1 MTREQ
6 FLKGVSF
13 KLKGLT
19 YKGDWTYRYEKG
31 FRVNEGS
38 IVRESRSFENERVI
52 SYSYHNNISKV
63 GRVAVEGFTYVF
75 NKKVK
80 VKVRFE
86 DMIEFKEEA

>member
-6 FLKGVSF
+6 FLNGVSF

-19 YKGDWTYRYEKG
+19 YKGDWTYKYDG
-31 FRVNEGS
+31 QA
-38 IVRESRSFENERVI
+38 IIRESRSSVDERILTYDHHCNVF
-52 SYSYHNNISKV
+52 KV
-63 GRVAVEGFTYVF
+63 GKVGFKGFTYVF
-75 NKKVK
+75 NKRVK